1 MLKTIS
7 FAGLAVLIYGANSVV
22 AVAEWGQCG
31 GQGYSGSTQ
40 CDSGL
45 TCVYQND
52 WYSQCLRSTGGGTT
66 TTTRTTTATT
76 RTTTGSSSGSTSIN
90 TEFKAH
96 GKQYFGTA
104 VDQNTLS
111 VSQISNIVKANFG
124 QVTPENSMKWDATEG
139 SQNSFNFGGAD
150 YLVNFAQTNG
160 KLVRG
165 HTLLAIS
172 LEIVFVINNILN
184 TYAQWHSQLP
194 QWVKNINSASTLTS
208 VIQNHA
214 KTIVTRYKGKV
225 FQYDVVNE
233 MFNEDG
239 TVRSSVF
246 SNVLGTSFVD
256 IAFKAARDADSSAK
270 LYINDYNLDSVNSK
284 VNGLVNLV
292 NQKRAAGVPIHGI
305 GTQAHLGA
313 GGAGGVQAALQKLA
327 TAADE
332 VAITELDIA
341 GASSNDYLTVVN
353 ACLNTPKCVGI
364 TVWGVSDNY
373 TWRTGE
379 NPLLFDSSY
388 NPKAAY
394 NAIINAL

>member
-1 MLKTIS
+1 MKSIS
-7 FAGLAVLIYGANSVV
+7 FAGLAVIIFGANSVI

-31 GQGYSGSTQ
+31 GSGYTGSTQ
-40 CDSGL
+40 CDAGL
-45 TCVYQND
+45 TCVYQNE
-52 WYSQCLRSTGGGTT
+52 WYSQCLKGSGGGT
-66 TTTRTTTATT
+66 TTTRTTTTGT

-104 VDQNTLS
+104 ADQNTLN
-111 VSQISNIVKANFG
+111 VSQISNIIKANFG
-124 QVTPENSMKWDATEG
+124 QLTPENSMKWDATEPN
-139 SQNSFNFGGAD
+139 QNSFSFGGAD
-150 YLVNFAQTNG
+150 YLVNYAQTNG

-165 HTLLAIS
+165 HTLL
-172 LEIVFVINNILN
+172 
-184 TYAQWHSQLP
+184 WHSQLP
-194 QWVKNINSASTLTS
+194 QWVKNIGSSSTLTS

-233 MFNEDG
+233 ILNEDG
-239 TVRSSVF
+239 TLRTSVF
-246 SNVLGTSFVD
+246 STVLGNTFVD
-256 IAFKAARDADSSAK
+256 IAFKAARDADSSAR
-270 LYINDYNLDSVNSK
+270 LYINDYNLDSVNAK
-284 VNGLVNLV
+284 VNGMVNLV
-292 NQKRAAGVPIHGI
+292 NSKRAAGVPIHGI

-341 GASSNDYLTVVN
+341 GAASSDYLTVVN

-373 TWRTGE
+373 SWRTGQ
-379 NPLLFDSSY
+379 NPLLFDSNY
-388 NPKAAY
+388 NAKAAY
-394 NAIINAL
+394 NAIINTL

>member
-1 MLKTIS
+1 MLKSIS
-7 FAGLAVLIYGANSVV
+7 FAGLVVLIFGANSVV

-31 GQGYSGSTQ
+31 GIGYSGSTQ

-45 TCVYQND
+45 TCVYSND
-52 WYSQCLRSTGGGTT
+52 WYSQCLKSTGGGTT
-66 TTTRTTTATT
+66 TTRTTTTTT
-76 RTTTGSSSGSTSIN
+76 RTTTGSNSGSTSIH

-165 HTLLAIS
+165 HTLL
-172 LEIVFVINNILN
+172 
-184 TYAQWHSQLP
+184 WHSQLP
-194 QWVKNINSASTLTS
+194 QWVKNINNANTLTS

-246 SNVLGTSFVD
+246 SNVLGTTFVD
-256 IAFKAARDADSSAK
+256 IAFKAAYDADSSAK

-341 GASSNDYLTVVN
+341 GASSSDYLTVVN

-379 NPLLFDSSY
+379 NPLLFDGNY
-388 NPKAAY
+388 NAKAAY

>member
-1 MLKTIS
+1 MLKSIS
-7 FAGLAVLIYGANSVV
+7 FAGLAVLIYGAHSVV

-31 GQGYSGSTQ
+31 GQDYTGSTQ

-52 WYSQCLRSTGGGTT
+52 WYSQCLRTTGGGTT
-66 TTTRTTTATT
+66 TTRTTAATT
-76 RTTTGSSSGSTSIN
+76 RTTTGSSSGSTSVN
-90 TEFKAH
+90 TKFKAR
-96 GKQYFGTA
+96 GKQYFGTSA
-104 VDQNTLS
+104 DQGSLS
-111 VSQISNIVKANFG
+111 ISQNVNIIKANFG
-124 QVTPENSMKWDATEG
+124 QVTPENSMKWDATEK
-139 SQNSFNFGGAD
+139 SQNSFSFSGAD

-165 HTLLAIS
+165 HTL
-172 LEIVFVINNILN
+172 V
-184 TYAQWHSQLP
+184 WHSQLP
-194 QWVKNINSASTLTS
+194 QWVKNISSASTLTS

-225 FQYDVVNE
+225 YHYDVVNE
-233 MFNEDG
+233 MFNENG

-246 SNVLGTSFVD
+246 SNVLGTTFVD

-341 GASSNDYLTVVN
+341 GAAPSDYLTVVN

-364 TVWGVSDNY
+364 TVWGVSDKDS
-373 TWRTGE
+373 WRQGA
-379 NPLLFDSSY
+379 NPLLFDGNY
-388 NPKAAY
+388 NAKAAY

>member
-1 MLKTIS
+1 MLE
-7 FAGLAVLIYGANSVV
+7 VY
-22 AVAEWGQCG
+22 WRWHD
-31 GQGYSGSTQ
+31 
-40 CDSGL
+40 DSDDDDDDL
-45 TCVYQND
+45 DEDHHRFQQRYD
-52 WYSQCLRSTGGGTT
+52 FHKYR
-66 TTTRTTTATT
+66 
-76 RTTTGSSSGSTSIN
+76 
-90 TEFKAH
+90 
-96 GKQYFGTA
+96 QYFGTA
-104 VDQNTLS
+104 ADQGTLS
-111 VSQISNIVKANFG
+111 VSQVSNIVKANFG
-124 QVTPENSMKWDATEG
+124 QLTPENSMKWDATEG
-139 SQNSFNFGGAD
+139 SQNSFSFSGAD

-165 HTLLAIS
+165 HTLL
-172 LEIVFVINNILN
+172 
-184 TYAQWHSQLP
+184 WHSQLP
-194 QWVKNINSASTLTS
+194 QWVKNIGSASTLTS

-246 SNVLGTSFVD
+246 SNVLGTTFVD
-256 IAFKAARDADSSAK
+256 IAFKAAHDADSAAK

-292 NQKRAAGVPIHGI
+292 NSKRAAGVPIHGI
-305 GTQAHLGA
+305 GTQAHLSA

-332 VAITELDIA
+332 VAITEVR
-341 GASSNDYLTVVN
+341 ASSSDYLTVVN

-373 TWRTGE
+373 SWRTGQ
-379 NPLLFDSSY
+379 NPLLFDSNY
-388 NPKAAY
+388 NAKAAY

>member
-1 MLKTIS
+1 MLVS
-7 FAGLAVLIYGANSVV
+7 
-22 AVAEWGQCG
+22 QC
-31 GQGYSGSTQ
+31 
-40 CDSGL
+40 
-45 TCVYQND
+45 TCVYSND
-52 WYSQCLRSTGGGTT
+52 WYSQCLKSTGGGATTQATT
-66 TTTRTTTATT
+66 TK
-76 RTTTGSSSGSTSIN
+76 TTTGSNSGSTSIN

-124 QVTPENSMKWDATEG
+124 QVTPENSMKWDATES

-165 HTLLAIS
+165 HTLL
-172 LEIVFVINNILN
+172 
-184 TYAQWHSQLP
+184 WHSQLP

-246 SNVLGTSFVD
+246 SNVLGTTFVD
-256 IAFKAARDADSSAK
+256 IAFKAAHDADSAAK

-284 VNGLVNLV
+284 LNGLVNLV
-292 NQKRAAGVPIHGI
+292 NSKCPAGVPIHGI
-305 GTQAHLGA
+305 GTQTHLGA

-332 VAITELDIA
+332 ISVYELDIA
-341 GASSNDYLTVVN
+341 GASSSDYLTVVN

-364 TVWGVSDNY
+364 TVWGVSDND

-379 NPLLFDSSY
+379 NPLLFDGNY
-388 NPKAAY
+388 NAKAAY
-394 NAIINAL
+394 NAIINALGPCA